1 MLEKQSKIVKLNP
14 DAATLY
20 LIIPADLVKDSAFPF
35 KEGEFVKVRI
45 DAVNSRLIVEPI
57 LIKKEG

>member
-20 LIIPADLVKDSAFPF
+20 LVIPADLVKDSVFPF
-35 KEGEFVKVRI
+35 QEGESVNVRI
-45 DAVNSRLIVEPI
+45 DPVNARLIVEP
-57 LIKKEG
+57 LLR

>member
-20 LIIPADLVKDSAFPF
+20 LIIPADLVKDSTFPF
-35 KEGEFVKVRI
+35 QEGEPVNVRI
-45 DAVNSRLIVEPI
+45 DPVNARLIVEP
-57 LIKKEG
+57 LLR